1 MIYNR
6 YKINAHEANKIPI
19 LEIARRIVP
28 KFIDRGSNSTGKCV
42 KHIDNKLGNLRFKT
56 DKNYAHC
63 FTCNTTWG
71 PVNFVMDFLNLE
83 FFEALKYL
91 HKTFPHYF
99 TTNEIDVKQKKRRW
113 KGLLIKEY
121 KVLNINNFLYL
132 GNTPINIRDFAESFP
147 KEYNSLLH
155 LKAYAKKEEINTLY
169 EKLKGKVDGKKLEND
184 KKEYLEEIERL
195 LNKGVKKE
203 QVG

>member
-1 MIYNR
+1 
-6 YKINAHEANKIPI
+6 
-19 LEIARRIVP
+19 
-28 KFIDRGSNSTGKCV
+28 
-42 KHIDNKLGNLRFKT
+42 
-56 DKNYAHC
+56 
-63 FTCNTTWG
+63 
-71 PVNFVMDFLNLE
+71 MDFLNLE

-91 HKTFPHYF
+91 YKTFPHYF

-195 LNKGVKKE
+195 LNKGLKKE